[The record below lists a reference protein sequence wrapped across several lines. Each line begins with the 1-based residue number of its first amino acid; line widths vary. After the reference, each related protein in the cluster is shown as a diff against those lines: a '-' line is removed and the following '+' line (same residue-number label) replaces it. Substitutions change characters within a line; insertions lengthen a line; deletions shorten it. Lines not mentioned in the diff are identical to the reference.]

1 MKRPQDKPHDGKT
14 TSGAHPGVSP
24 SRGGED
30 VGLLDQLAEFS
41 VSAGEY
47 ASALEYYE
55 QILSIAE
62 RARESSGLLAGV
74 FLKMAHCR
82 SQTGDYDAA
91 VRLLDTALEN
101 LPEDAPDL
109 DARLVPGGKRA

>member
-62 RARESSGLLAGV
+62 RLTHVEMRLDDMEAKLDEVLDLL
-74 FLKMAHCR
+74 K
-82 SQTGDYDAA
+82 TGQ
-91 VRLLDTALEN
+91 
-101 LPEDAPDL
+101 
-109 DARLVPGGKRA
+109 